1 MEFSTLLGIS
11 NASWLDDV
19 LLWTIVT
26 VAGVLGLAVVVNALD
41 AFFDAET
48 G

>member
-1 MEFSTLLGIS
+1 MELSSMLGFL
-11 NASWLDDV
+11 NAPWIDDV
-19 LLWTIVT
+19 LLWAVVG

>member
-1 MEFSTLLGIS
+1 MELSSLLGFLDATWI
-11 NASWLDDV
+11 DDV
-19 LLWTIVT
+19 LLWAVVT

>member
-1 MEFSTLLGIS
+1 MELSQLSGILDSTWIE
-11 NASWLDDV
+11 DV
-19 LLWTIVT
+19 LLWV
-26 VAGVLGLAVVVNALD
+26 VVAAAGVLGLAVVVNALD

>member
-1 MEFSTLLGIS
+1 MEPSSLFGIFD
-11 NASWLDDV
+11 ATWIDDV
-19 LLWTIVT
+19 LLWAV
-26 VAGVLGLAVVVNALD
+26 VAAAGVLGLAVVVNALD

>member
-1 MEFSTLLGIS
+1 MELSSLLGFFS
-11 NASWLDDV
+11 ATWVDDV
-19 LLWTIVT
+19 LLWTVVA